1 MAQSIRDVMTSNP
14 TTCDHTAP
22 VTEAAKAMRDKGIGN
37 VVVTK
42 DGTPC
47 GIVTD
52 RDIVV
57 KAVADGRNPGDCTLD
72 DVCSHELVSVAPD
85 DTVDHAVELMREKAI
100 RRLAVMEGGKLTGMV
115 SLGDLAIEGGGEH
128 ALDDDSALADISASS
143 PNN

>member
-14 TTCDHTAP
+14 TTCDHTAS
-22 VTEAAKAMRDKGIGN
+22 VTEAAKAMRDQGIGN

-57 KAVADGRNPGDCTLD
+57 KAVADGRNPGDCSLD
-72 DVCSHELVSVAPD
+72 DVCSHELVTVTPD
-85 DTVDHAVELMREKAI
+85 DTVDRAVELMREKAI
-100 RRLAVMEGGKLTGMV
+100 RRLAVMEGGRLTGMV
-115 SLGDLAIEGGGEH
+115 SLGDLAIEGTGEK
-128 ALDDDSALADISASS
+128 ALDDISAA
-143 PNN
+143 PTNN

>member
-14 TTCDHTAP
+14 TTCEHTNS
-22 VTEAAKAMRDKGIGN
+22 VTEAARAMRDGGIGN

-57 KAVADGRNPGDCTLD
+57 KAVADGRSPEQTTLD

-85 DTVDHAVELMREKAI
+85 DSVDHAVELMREKAI
-100 RRLAVMEGGKLTGMV
+100 RRLAVMEGGKLAGMV
-115 SLGDLAIEGGGEH
+115 SLGDLAVEGHGEH
-128 ALDDDSALADISASS
+128 ALDDISAA
-143 PNN
+143 PTNN